1 MTARSQTIAL
11 RAAGDRTVAAWY
23 GAPEPEFGPP
33 PGALVVL
40 HDWWGF
46 TSHVIA
52 LAERCVA
59 AGFRVIAPDLLDGR
73 VARAPL
79 EGMRNALD
87 LEIDA
92 AIAIV
97 GEAVRTLGG
106 PVGVLG
112 FSLGGGV
119 ALLAAARGT
128 GGAAVVS
135 VYGLPRDGDGDGELA
150 NIAVPAQLH
159 LAEREAFYPAARVAA
174 VAAEL
179 AGRGGEVHRY
189 AAALGFFHADQPA
202 TSDPAAAALVW
213 SRAIGFLRR
222 TLLPAG
228 DQQRRDAAK

>member
-1 MTARSQTIAL
+1 MTARSQTISL
-11 RAAGDRTVAAWY
+11 RAAGDRTIAAWY

-33 PGALVVL
+33 PPALVVL

-52 LAERCVA
+52 LAERSVA
-59 AGFRVIAPDLLDGR
+59 AGFRVIAPDLLDGQ

-79 EGMRNALD
+79 EGMRNAMDLD
-87 LEIDA
+87 VDA
-92 AIAIV
+92 AVGIV
-97 GEAVRTLGG
+97 AEAVRTLGG

-119 ALLAAARGT
+119 ALIAAARGA

-135 VYGLPRDGDGDGELA
+135 IYGLPRDRDGDGELTA
-150 NIAVPAQLH
+150 LAVPAQLH
-159 LAEREAFYPAARVAA
+159 LAEREAFYSEARVEA

-179 AGRGGEVHRY
+179 TGRGHEVHRY
-189 AAALGFFHADQPA
+189 AAAHGFFHDDQPA
-202 TSDPAAAALVW
+202 TSDPVAAALAW

-222 TLLPAG
+222 TLTPAG
-228 DQQRRDAAK
+228 DPQRRDAAK